1 MLFKKLLPLYNAIS
15 RYIERANR
23 TLQEEFLNTHLDL
36 LATDTEEFNS
46 KLMEYLIFYNT
57 KRVHK
62 GLGNLSPI
70 DYVLKYYPESQMYV
84 TYTYT

>member
-1 MLFKKLLPLYNAIS
+1 
-15 RYIERANR
+15 
-23 TLQEEFLNTHLDL
+23 
-36 LATDTEEFNS
+36 
-46 KLMEYLIFYNT
+46 MEYLIFYNT

-84 TYTYT
+84 TRTYT